1 MNKIYEGYYIVSCDK
16 ASVFAGNIKERDGRE
31 VTMSNARRI
40 YYWSGAAT
48 LSQMAVDGVKNPE
61 ECKFAI
67 PLDEI
72 MLLDAIEIIPC
83 TEKSES
89 SIKGVPI
96 WSV

>member
-1 MNKIYEGYYIVSCDK
+1 MEKKYDGYYIVRCDK

-31 VTMSNARRI
+31 VTMTDARRI

-48 LSQMAVDGVKNPE
+48 LSQMAVDGVKYPE
-61 ECKFAI
+61 NCKFAV

-72 MLLDAIEIIPC
+72 EVLDAVEIIPC
-83 TEKSES
+83 SIKAEQ

-96 WSV
+96 WRV